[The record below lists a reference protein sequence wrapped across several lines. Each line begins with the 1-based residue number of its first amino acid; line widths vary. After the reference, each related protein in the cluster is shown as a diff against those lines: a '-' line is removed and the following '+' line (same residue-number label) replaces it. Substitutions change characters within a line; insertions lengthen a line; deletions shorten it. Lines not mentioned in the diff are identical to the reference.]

1 MADAE
6 STVLPHR
13 GRPSGVKNKTTL
25 AREQRESASAAGAAQ
40 REIRKREREDAERA
54 AHGASTRAQTS
65 GVQKKA
71 RSDPVLSD
79 IPPRASTSSRMI
91 TTEEIR
97 IALRAIA
104 ICKEDGEPDVFGR
117 VQKITEIGQTKLYE
131 IWENFCSR
139 DGDKLPMSFVGAT
152 HIQRP
157 STVIKLFSGEIRKFV
172 LERKLVHGQSVEI
185 PDVLKFL
192 KETFNFEIERNAM
205 QRAMKKMGFLYGKKT
220 KLMRNKVH
228 NMNIVSP
235 SVFLSH
241 AYLCFCKKGHDC
253 QNQEKNTCKASSFGR
268 RRLLCERRKYA
279 YSTSRIPIMM

>member
-40 REIRKREREDAERA
+40 REIRKREREDAERS

-97 IALRAIA
+97 IALRLIA
-104 ICKEDGEPDVFGR
+104 SYKEDGEPEVFGR
-117 VQKITEIGQTKLYE
+117 AHKFTEIGLTKLNE
-131 IWENFCSR
+131 IWSEFCSR
-139 DGDKLPMSFVGAT
+139 DGDKLPESFIGAPR
-152 HIQRP
+152 IERP

-172 LERKLVHGQSVEI
+172 LDRKLVGGQSVEI
-185 PDVLKFL
+185 PDD
-192 KETFNFEIERNAM
+192 
-205 QRAMKKMGFLYGKKT
+205 G
-220 KLMRNKVH
+220 
-228 NMNIVSP
+228 
-235 SVFLSH
+235 
-241 AYLCFCKKGHDC
+241 
-253 QNQEKNTCKASSFGR
+253 
-268 RRLLCERRKYA
+268 
-279 YSTSRIPIMM
+279 